1 MKAKASIKKRCAD
14 CYLVKRRKKVVGK
27 NGSIKIKPTYYI
39 YCKSNPR
46 HKQKQG

>member
-1 MKAKASIKKRCAD
+1 MKPKSSIKKRCRD
-14 CYLVKRRKKVVGK
+14 CYIVKRRKKVVSKGK
-27 NGSIKIKPTYYI
+27 VKIKPVYYV